1 MSRKSTT
8 TVNSSIQKKHC
19 KVCQDSG
26 KTEAEYTS
34 HFTRE
39 TADPTSRVICPTLL
53 AQECRFC
60 FKKGHTVKYCKRA
73 KESNDRKL
81 QQHNPKPAAAIQSTK
96 KQQPIVTNSFAAAFD
111 SEDENSDNENQEQ
124 VIKEEEFPTLP
135 HLTRTAS
142 VSVSVKREQDT
153 LSYARIIPGTY
164 DQIIAEK
171 EQKQKLAK
179 EQRDKKEM
187 TAAVSVIQPIQSQSQ
202 SPINPVNNNTGRTF
216 KYATLMRSWADSDS
230 ESDGEDIP
238 RKQPVQLQPVQVVDN
253 DEW

>member
-8 TVNSSIQKKHC
+8 AIIQKKHC
-19 KVCQDSG
+19 KVCQDAG

-81 QQHNPKPAAAIQSTK
+81 HQHNPKPAAIQSTK

-111 SEDENSDNENQEQ
+111 SEDESSDNENQDQDQ

-135 HLTRTAS
+135 HLTRTT
-142 VSVSVKREQDT
+142 SVSVKQEQDT
-153 LSYARIIPGTY
+153 ISYARIIPGTY
-164 DQIIAEK
+164 EQIIAEK

-179 EQRDKKEM
+179 EQRDKKEIV
-187 TAAVSVIQPIQSQSQ
+187 AAVSVIQQPI
-202 SPINPVNNNTGRTF
+202 PIKSVNNNTGRTF

-238 RKQPVQLQPVQVVDN
+238 RKQPVQQQPVQQQPVQVVDN